1 MKAVLM
7 NEGMGATV
15 AETPEPVPG
24 PGELLVRM
32 AACGLCG
39 TDLEKMRGEY
49 TASKPVLGHEAVG
62 TIVAAGEGVEGFIVG
77 ERVFPHHHVPDYTCY
92 LCRSGNETM
101 CDHYRGSNLVPGG
114 FSELFAVP
122 KWNVERGGVLKLP
135 EGMGFDVASLVEP
148 LACCVRAVRKCHIE
162 PGESVFIAGAGPVG
176 MMHALLLAPTSARVL
191 VSDVAEWRLRFAEK
205 AGVARVLNAATEDVP
220 AQVRGETDGR
230 GADVA
235 MVASGSG
242 AAILQGL
249 RSVRK
254 GGRVCLFGVPPKETV
269 LDYDVSDIYNAEQEV
284 QTSYGATETD
294 TKAALRVLESRGG
307 EFGALVTHRFA
318 LAEFQKAVEAASGG
332 TAMKVVVTA

>member
-92 LCRSGNETM
+92 LCRAGNETM

-114 FSELFAVP
+114 FSE
-122 KWNVERGGVLKLP
+122 
-135 EGMGFDVASLVEP
+135 
-148 LACCVRAVRKCHIE
+148 
-162 PGESVFIAGAGPVG
+162 VF
-176 MMHALLLAPTSARVL
+176 
-191 VSDVAEWRLRFAEK
+191 
-205 AGVARVLNAATEDVP
+205 
-220 AQVRGETDGR
+220 
-230 GADVA
+230 
-235 MVASGSG
+235 
-242 AAILQGL
+242 
-249 RSVRK
+249 
-254 GGRVCLFGVPPKETV
+254 
-269 LDYDVSDIYNAEQEV
+269 
-284 QTSYGATETD
+284 
-294 TKAALRVLESRGG
+294 
-307 EFGALVTHRFA
+307 
-318 LAEFQKAVEAASGG
+318 
-332 TAMKVVVTA
+332 